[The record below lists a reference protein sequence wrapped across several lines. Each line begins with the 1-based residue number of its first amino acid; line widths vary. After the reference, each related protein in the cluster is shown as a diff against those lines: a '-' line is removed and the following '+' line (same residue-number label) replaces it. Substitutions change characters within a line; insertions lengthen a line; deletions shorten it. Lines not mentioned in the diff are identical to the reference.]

1 VTDQQ
6 QWDDLYFRHNFDDTG
21 MYPTSG
27 SLSASPDIIPLGS
40 APVSDPSYLIS
51 DGNWGKDYG
60 NSTNASEANYIY
72 LRGQNLSD
80 ADVTGAK
87 LYLYYSPASL
97 LLWPSDPLDPKK
109 GWAKNP
115 LQTSNGAKSITVSP
129 KAGARFVTPE
139 GFMWVPQP
147 ISNDHYCL
155 VSRVS
160 TDKNPNPVPELG
172 TITDFAVYISE
183 HPDMAWRNVVTINP
197 ANPESTT
204 QMNYS
209 QGTEGGDV
217 YLIMRCENVPD
228 GSAVSFSSG
237 TPGPDPMIYMQKT
250 TVVNTVGSD
259 GVPRFSLTLLTNIPA
274 NWSSNIAYTWYSEG
288 KNPLPGLKVWFE
300 AIMPTTTDHPV
311 LGSYARPLAEFGIE
325 APQIGPTAGIKLGSQ
340 LMQTLPVAINSPASR
355 VYGESRRAVPTA
367 ETSSVLFSGVSW
379 GQRTSSV
386 FGSSASTFDVA
397 VVREEQSNVVTE
409 VVTLS
414 DATPVQG
421 GDESSDVAVDAAFE
435 SGPYTGMTLA
445 TLTAK
450 NLPVGCEIWFHNLD
464 GTITIAV
471 APTKVNNSSKFTVS
485 STIDDMPAQYAAQ
498 IRVSLRLNGNVL
510 PTGAELAFSMIGV
523 VEENTGAPTPGKV
536 LGTVTLRP

>member
-1 VTDQQ
+1 
-6 QWDDLYFRHNFDDTG
+6 
-21 MYPTSG
+21 M
-27 SLSASPDIIPLGS
+27 
-40 APVSDPSYLIS
+40 
-51 DGNWGKDYG
+51 
-60 NSTNASEANYIY
+60 
-72 LRGQNLSD
+72 
-80 ADVTGAK
+80 
-87 LYLYYSPASL
+87 
-97 LLWPSDPLDPKK
+97 
-109 GWAKNP
+109 
-115 LQTSNGAKSITVSP
+115 
-129 KAGARFVTPE
+129 
-139 GFMWVPQP
+139 PQP

-155 VSRVS
+155 ISRVS

-172 TITDFAVYISE
+172 TITDFAAYISE

-274 NWSSNIAYTWYSEG
+274 NWSSNISYTWYSEG

-311 LGSYARPLAEFGIE
+311 LGRYARPLAEFGIE

-355 VYGESRRAVPTA
+355 VYGESRRAVPAA

-421 GDESSDVAVDAAFE
+421 GNEPSDVAVDAAFE

-445 TLTAK
+445 TLTGEEPAGR
-450 NLPVGCEIWFHNLD
+450 LRDLVPQPGRHHHHRGGADQGEQLLQVHRVQHHRRHAG
-464 GTITIAV
+464 AV
-471 APTKVNNSSKFTVS
+471 RGADSGEP
-485 STIDDMPAQYAAQ
+485 AAQ
-498 IRVSLRLNGNVL
+498 RQRVADRRRTGVLDDRGGRGEHRGADAGQGARHGDAASLTAR
-510 PTGAELAFSMIGV
+510 
-523 VEENTGAPTPGKV
+523 
-536 LGTVTLRP
+536 